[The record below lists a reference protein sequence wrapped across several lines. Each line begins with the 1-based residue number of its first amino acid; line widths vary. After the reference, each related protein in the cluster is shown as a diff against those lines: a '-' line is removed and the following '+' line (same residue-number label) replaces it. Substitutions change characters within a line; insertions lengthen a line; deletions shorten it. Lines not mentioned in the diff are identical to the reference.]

1 MTRRPAESRDRSL
14 RVSLAELNRFNKHFG
29 KSAAVALDFDHQRY
43 LSMEKLNGGADAVWL
58 DYGLEEPGNGLAAID
73 DRGTQQSVVHF
84 SSSLQQHLLLALNC
98 SWRRMSQAAQFRQ
111 IQILL
116 FLAWG
121 NPDVTRTPEMS
132 RKQLLRL
139 EWEGVDELGMFEA
152 EPAAHPHWQTDQW
165 LAGYDRSRGDL
176 TTRLIQSEVPREFAL
191 HEDVPAPPH
200 VRWMRAVHLAAAAR
214 WADEPWRGEDDC
226 SMHARPPKNIAEIE
240 NWSLSALR
248 YIAHQFRA
256 ALDGS

>member
-1 MTRRPAESRDRSL
+1 MTRRVAESRDRSL
-14 RVSLAELNRFNKHFG
+14 RVSLSDLNRFNKHFG
-29 KSAAVALDFDHQRY
+29 KSVAAALDFDHQRY
-43 LSMEKLNGGADAVWL
+43 LSMEKLNGGTGPVGL
-58 DYGLEEPGNGLAAID
+58 DYGLEEPGNGLTAID

-84 SSSLQQHLLLALNC
+84 SSNLQQHLLLALNF
-98 SWRRMSQAAQFRQ
+98 SWRRMSQTAQFRQ

-139 EWEGVDELGMFEA
+139 EWEGVDELGVFEA
-152 EPAAHPHWQTDQW
+152 KVAAHPHWQIDQW
-165 LAGYDRSRGDL
+165 LAGYDRSRSDMI
-176 TTRLIQSEVPREFAL
+176 TQLIQSGEPREFAL
-191 HEDVPAPPH
+191 HDDTTAPPH
-200 VRWMRAVHLAAAAR
+200 VRWMRTLHLAAAAR

-226 SMHARPPKNIAEIE
+226 SMHARPPKSIAEIE
-240 NWSLSALR
+240 NWSASALR

-256 ALDGS
+256 ALDRS